1 MKKNDNYVHLNE
13 QIVLNNIINTI
24 SILLL
29 SSL

>member
-1 MKKNDNYVHLNE
+1 MKKNDNYVHHNE

-29 SSL
+29 SL